1 MPKLF
6 KTLFVPA
13 SFLIVPAVLAYAPL
27 NTSAGAEQPPNSS
40 PVLAQSLTYFVSQGS
55 QISLNG
61 QKILAP
67 WFQQKDTT
75 GTLVT
80 NISDIALWQNFG
92 LELLSTNNPQRQ
104 PVRWF
109 SDTILSAEHKENIRY
124 LNLTNFAKSQNWQ
137 IQATGNT
144 LFISTPAVRT
154 QAIDTQIQTW
164 GEPQSTVTLPR
175 QINISL
181 TAPTPAQANFIR
193 RVPAPSPTPTENKP
207 LTPPDSPDDPSKP
220 ATQTQP
226 QQPSLPRLDEW
237 LISFNS
243 QTDPAIFPQIN
254 IPNNQPAPLKLET
267 TPNSTNITILVPA
280 GWRPKLST
288 SANPYRLTI
297 DIQPA
302 YMVEKDIF
310 WSKDIRWQQKYLPL
324 GSDRFPVVWLE
335 ITPSTTLTPILPSPQ
350 TQVGTAALTQTAG
363 FWQADAAING
373 GFFNRNNKMPL
384 GALRRDGVWLSSPIL
399 NRGAV
404 AWNNQGRMVMNRLQL
419 QETVI
424 TNTGERLPVDF
435 VNSAFVQTG
444 IARYTPEWAS
454 DYTPL
459 SNNEIIIAVENNI
472 VTGQLSAGEALKTA
486 IPIPRNGY
494 LLVFRKTTP
503 SGLPAGTQITLESQT
518 NPANFKDYP
527 HILGAGPLLIQNRQ
541 VVLDAASEGFSDA
554 FIKQTASRSVIAT
567 TNQGKIILAA
577 IHNRA
582 GGAGA
587 TLAELAQLMQQLG
600 AVDALNLD
608 GGSSTALYLGGSLID
623 RPLSTAAP
631 VHNGLGIK
639 APLNR

>member
-6 KTLFVPA
+6 QNLFLPTSLLVLPGVLTSPA
-13 SFLIVPAVLAYAPL
+13 LHTAAASETA
-27 NTSAGAEQPPNSS
+27 NSS
-40 PVLAQSLTYFVSQGS
+40 AIVAQSLTNFVSNGT

-61 QKILAP
+61 QKIPAY

-75 GTLVT
+75 GTLLT

-92 LELLSTNNPQRQ
+92 LELLSTNNPQSQ
-104 PVRWF
+104 PVHWF
-109 SDTILSAEHKENIRY
+109 SDTLLAAEQKENIRY
-124 LNLTNFAKSQNWQ
+124 LDITNFAKTQNWQ

-181 TAPTPAQANFIR
+181 SAPTPAQVNFIR

-207 LTPPDSPDDPSKP
+207 PTPPDSPDDPSKP

-226 QQPSLPRLDEW
+226 QQPPAPRLDQW
-237 LISFNS
+237 LISFS
-243 QTDPAIFPQIN
+243 AQTDPALFPQLN
-254 IPNNQPAPLKLET
+254 LPNNQPAPLKLET

-288 SANPYRLTI
+288 SANSYRLTI
-297 DIQPA
+297 DIQPES
-302 YMVEKDIF
+302 MVEKDIF
-310 WSKDIRWQQKYLPL
+310 WSKDIRWQQKYLTL

-335 ITPSTTLTPILPSPQ
+335 ITPNTTLTPISPSPQ

-363 FWQADAAING
+363 FWQASAAING

-424 TNTGERLPVDF
+424 TNTGESLRVDF

-459 SNNEIIIAVENNI
+459 SNNEIIIVVENNTI
-472 VTGQLSAGEALKTA
+472 TGQLSPGEALKTA

-503 SGLPAGTQITLESQT
+503 TGLPTGTQISLESQT
-518 NPANFKDYP
+518 TPANFKDYP
-527 HILGAGPLLIQNRQ
+527 NILGAGPLLIQNGEM
-541 VVLDAASEGFSDA
+541 VLDAASEGFSDA

-567 TNQGKIILAA
+567 TKQGKIILAA

-631 VHNGLGIK
+631 VHNGLGINI
-639 APLNR
+639 PIFP

>member
-6 KTLFVPA
+6 KTLFVRA
-13 SFLIVPAVLAYAPL
+13 SFLVVPAVFAYAPL
-27 NTSAGAEQPPNSS
+27 NTTAGAEQPPNSS
-40 PVLAQSLTYFVSQGS
+40 PVLAQSLTYFLSQGS

-61 QKILAP
+61 QKISAS

-75 GTLVT
+75 GNLITK
-80 NISDIALWQNFG
+80 ISDIALWQNFS
-92 LELLSTNNPQRQ
+92 LELLSTNNPQSQ

-109 SDTILSAEHKENIRY
+109 SQFTLSAEQKNNLRY
-124 LNLTNFAKSQNWQ
+124 LDLTNFAKSQNWQ
-137 IQATGNT
+137 IQASGDT
-144 LFISTPAVRT
+144 LLISTPTVRT
-154 QAIDTQIQTW
+154 QAINTQMQTW

-181 TAPTPAQANFIR
+181 GAPTPAQVNFIR
-193 RVPAPSPTPTENKP
+193 RLPAPSPTPTENQP

-226 QQPSLPRLDEW
+226 QQPPTPRLDEW
-237 LISFNS
+237 LISFNA
-243 QTDPAIFPQIN
+243 QTDPAIFTQLN
-254 IPNNQPAPLKLET
+254 LPNNQPTPLKLET
-267 TPNSTNITILVPA
+267 TANSTNITILVPA

-288 SANPYRLTI
+288 SANPYQLTI
-297 DIQPA
+297 DIQPE

-335 ITPSTTLTPILPSPQ
+335 ITPRSALTPILPSPQ
-350 TQVGTAALTQTAG
+350 TQIGTAALIQTAG
-363 FWQADAAING
+363 FWQANAAING

-404 AWNNQGRMVMNRLQL
+404 AWNNQGQVVMNRLQL

-424 TNTGERLPVDF
+424 TNRGERLPVDF

-454 DYTPL
+454 NYTPL

-472 VTGQLSAGEALKTA
+472 VTGQLSPGEALTTA

-494 LLVFRKTTP
+494 LLVFRKTPP
-503 SGLPAGTQITLESQT
+503 SGLPSGTQIRLESKT

-541 VVLDAASEGFSDA
+541 IVLDAASEGFSDA

-567 TNQGKIILAA
+567 TNQGNIILAA

-631 VHNGLGIK
+631 VHNGLGIN
-639 APLNR
+639 APMNH